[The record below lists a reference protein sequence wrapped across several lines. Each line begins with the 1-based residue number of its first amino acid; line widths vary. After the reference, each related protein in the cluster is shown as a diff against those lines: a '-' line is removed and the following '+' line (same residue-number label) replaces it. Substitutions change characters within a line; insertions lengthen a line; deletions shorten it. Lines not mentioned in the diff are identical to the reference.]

1 MISNEVS
8 KLLLQIAA
16 VSFRFNPPFTYTTGM
31 KSPIYLDNR
40 IVMSYPKVREKI
52 VDFYVKKIKE
62 EIKLKNVEWIAGT
75 ATAAI
80 PHASF
85 IASQLKLPLVYVRP
99 TTKSYGKGNQVE
111 GYIKKGSKV
120 LIVEDHISTASSVI
134 ETARAVRAEGG
145 KVNYCIATTTYETP
159 MSKDNIKKSNLK
171 LIALTTGKN
180 IVETAMDKKYITA
193 GQKKIIDDWFTDP
206 KGWAKRNGF
215 V

>member
-1 MISNEVS
+1 MISNDVS
-8 KLLLQIAA
+8 KLLLEINA
-16 VSFRFNPPFTYTTGM
+16 VSFRFDPPFTYTTGM

-52 VDFYVKKIKE
+52 VSFYVKKIKE
-62 EIKLKNVEWIAGT
+62 QVKLKNVEWIAGT

-134 ETARAVRAEGG
+134 ETTRAVRAVGG
-145 KVNYCIATTTYETP
+145 KVDYCIATTTYETP
-159 MSKDNIKKSNLK
+159 MSKDNIKKSKLK

-180 IVETAMDKKYITA
+180 IVETALEQKYISSD
-193 GQKKIIDDWFTDP
+193 QKKIIDDWFADP
-206 KGWAKRNGF
+206 KGWAKKYNK
-215 V
+215 